1 MDSGSRPDQR
11 LLCIAP
17 VGPDPA
23 YCPEGPW
30 EWQQAHSLR
39 QGEQILE
46 AQRILVG
53 IFLLARTDLDTLP
66 HLEAF
71 LRRHCQVEWVA
82 LVDPELLW
90 EPRVRDLLGH
100 WCYDFHSFPVDPNRL
115 RVILGHALGMARLLT
130 HGEPAPLPGQAGGL
144 LVGESPV
151 MCQVLRTIAKVG
163 RVDAPVLITGES
175 GTGKELAA
183 QAVHDASPRASG
195 PFEAINCAA
204 VPSTLVQSELFG
216 HERGAFTGAHRAR
229 QGHVC
234 RADGGTLFLD
244 EIGDLPLDVQSSLL
258 RFLQNQTV
266 QRIGSDREE
275 KVDVRVVAATHVDL
289 ETAVREGRFREDLFY
304 RLDVLR
310 FHLPPLRDRDA
321 DAVLLARHFYQVFSR
336 ERGHRVKG
344 FSATALEAIR
354 RHRWPGNVRE
364 LINRVRRAMVLCESR
379 YIQPWDLGLEEV
391 LKVPPG
397 VQPLETVRAD
407 AEREAIIRALALHQ
421 GNVSAAARHLEVSR
435 ITLYRMA
442 RRHGIPIP
450 GPRGGD
456 GEGQG

>member
-1 MDSGSRPDQR
+1 MDSGSRPTQR
-11 LLCIAP
+11 LLWLASMDLHAAP
-17 VGPDPA
+17 
-23 YCPEGPW
+23 CPEGPW
-30 EWQQAHSLR
+30 EWQRADSLR
-39 QGEQILE
+39 RGEQILE
-46 AQRILVG
+46 EQRILVG
-53 IFLLARTDLDTLP
+53 IFLLARKDLVTLP

-90 EPRVRDLLGH
+90 EPRVRELLGH
-100 WCYDFHSFPVDPNRL
+100 WCYDFHSTPVDPNRL

-130 HGEPAPLPGQAGGL
+130 RGEPGPLPGQAGGM

-151 MCQVLRTIAKVG
+151 MRQVLRTITKVG

-183 QAVHDASPRASG
+183 RAVHDASPRASG

-204 VPSTLVQSELFG
+204 VPAALVQSELFG

-244 EIGDLPLDVQSSLL
+244 EIGDLPLEVQSTLL

-289 ETAVREGRFREDLFY
+289 EAAVREGRFREDLFY

-310 FHLPPLRDRDA
+310 FQMPPLRERDA
-321 DAVLLARHFYQVFSR
+321 DAVLLARHFYQTFSR

-344 FSATALEAIR
+344 FSAAGLESIR
-354 RHRWPGNVRE
+354 LHRWPGNVRE

-391 LKVPPG
+391 LEAPANLR
-397 VQPLETVRAD
+397 PLEEVRAD
-407 AEREAIIRALALHQ
+407 AEREAITRALALHQ

-456 GEGQG
+456 GAVP

>member
-1 MDSGSRPDQR
+1 MDSGSHPAQR
-11 LLCIAP
+11 LLWLAP
-17 VGPDPA
+17 PRGGDIP
-23 YCPEGPW
+23 CPEGLW
-30 EWQQAHSLR
+30 ELHKADSLHR
-39 QGEQILE
+39 GEQILE
-46 AQRILVG
+46 DQQILVG
-53 IFLLARTDLDTLP
+53 VFLLGRGMEEIP
-66 HLEAF
+66 RMEAF
-71 LRRHCQVEWVA
+71 LRRHCDVEWVA
-82 LVDPELLW
+82 LVEPGLLW

-100 WCYDFHSFPVDPNRL
+100 WCFDFHSVPVDPNRL
-115 RVILGHALGMARLLT
+115 QVILGHAMGMAGLLAR
-130 HGEPAPLPGQAGGL
+130 GESGPLPGQAGGS

-151 MCQVLRTIAKVG
+151 MRQVLRTIAKVG

-183 QAVHDASPRASG
+183 RAVHDASPRASG

-204 VPSTLVQSELFG
+204 VPAALIQSELFG

-229 QGHVC
+229 QGHVR

-244 EIGDLPLDVQSSLL
+244 EIGDLPLEVQSTLL

-289 ETAVREGRFREDLFY
+289 EAAVRQGRFREDLFY

-321 DAVLLARHFYQVFSR
+321 DAVLMARHFFQVFGR

-344 FSATALEAIR
+344 FSAAALEAIR
-354 RHRWPGNVRE
+354 LHRWPGNVRE

-379 YIQPWDLGLEEV
+379 YIQPWDLGLEEI
-391 LKVPPG
+391 LTTPEAIR
-397 VQPLETVRAD
+397 PLEEIRAD
-407 AEREAIIRALALHQ
+407 AEREAIARALALHQ
-421 GNVSAAARHLEVSR
+421 GNVSAAARHLGVSR

-442 RRHGIPIP
+442 RRHGMNIP
-450 GPRGGD
+450 GPRAIDGG
-456 GEGQG
+456 EH